1 MNKLS
6 KKKKII
12 TEIKSEGPED
22 TWRVAEELS
31 LTLEPGTVIA
41 LHGDLGAGKTCFI
54 QGLAAALQITDPVT
68 SPTYTLIGEYEGR
81 MRLNHID
88 LYRLKNSVEA
98 LGIGLEEYLESDGI
112 TAIEW
117 AERAKEILP
126 PGMLHISIEMGKS
139 ETSRLIT
146 VWQEE

>member
-1 MNKLS
+1 MLKLS
-6 KKKKII
+6 NR
-12 TEIKSEGPED
+12 IK
-22 TWRVAEELS
+22 A
-31 LTLEPGTVIA
+31 
-41 LHGDLGAGKTCFI
+41 H
-54 QGLAAALQITDPVT
+54 
-68 SPTYTLIGEYEGR
+68 
-81 MRLNHID
+81 
-88 LYRLKNSVEA
+88 
-98 LGIGLEEYLESDGI
+98 LESDGI

>member
-1 MNKLS
+1 M
-6 KKKKII
+6 
-12 TEIKSEGPED
+12 
-22 TWRVAEELS
+22 
-31 LTLEPGTVIA
+31 
-41 LHGDLGAGKTCFI
+41 
-54 QGLAAALQITDPVT
+54 
-68 SPTYTLIGEYEGR
+68 
-81 MRLNHID
+81 
-88 LYRLKNSVEA
+88 YRLKNSVEA